1 MKLTVSF
8 NFARIITSWH
18 LIVGISV
25 QNKAEHELAQHLIM
39 LETEKNNNAQLV
51 VKLNETTH
59 QVSER

>member
-1 MKLTVSF
+1 
-8 NFARIITSWH
+8 
-18 LIVGISV
+18 VGISV